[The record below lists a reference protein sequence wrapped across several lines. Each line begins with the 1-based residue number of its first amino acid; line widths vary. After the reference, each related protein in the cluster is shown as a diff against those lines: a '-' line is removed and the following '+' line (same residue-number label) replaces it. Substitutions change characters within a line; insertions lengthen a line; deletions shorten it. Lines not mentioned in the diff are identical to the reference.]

1 MRSKK
6 DCVTDA
12 AAVGVSN
19 QDKGTEG
26 STTGMKSTS
35 LERTQE
41 NRELLVP
48 TMRVSKGLS

>member
-6 DCVTDA
+6 SCVTSA
-12 AAVGVSN
+12 AAVGVPR
-19 QDKGTEG
+19 QEPVTGG
-26 STTGMKSTS
+26 TTGMKSTS
-35 LERTQE
+35 LEKTQG